1 MSRTGTA
8 VVFPG
13 QGSQF
18 VGMGKDLYESF
29 PRVRELY
36 ERANRR
42 LGFDLAGLCFEGPE
56 EKLNQTVNTQPAIF
70 VHSVAAWYLLEE
82 KGFAPS
88 VAAGHSLGEYSALV
102 AAGFLS
108 FEEGLSLVGLRGA
121 LMQQAGEKAPGTMAA
136 IIGLEDDAVEQLCR
150 QAGDTVVPAN
160 YNAPGQVVVSGS
172 VAGVAKAME
181 LARQAGARL
190 VKELRVSGAFHSPLM
205 QYAAA
210 AMKERL
216 DRASIQPGNRPVV
229 PNVTARAETNPEAV
243 RRLLVEQ
250 ITSPVRWSDS
260 MRAII
265 GSGVIRFVEAGPGS
279 VLSGLC
285 RRIEREADTTT
296 AGKAEEIRQFTA
308 S

>member
-88 VAAGHSLGEYSALV
+88 VAAGHSRGEYSALV

-121 LMQQAGEKAPGTMAA
+121 LMQQAGKKAPGTMAA